1 MTRDEFILNR
11 NVSADELCRFIM
23 TRGDS
28 NDRRFLQ
35 DTSSKLFGQINAEN
49 RTRRGSMLQVNKPSN
64 ANLLK

>member
-11 NVSADELCRFIM
+11 NVSSDELCRFIM

-49 RTRRGSMLQVNKPSN
+49 RTRRGSMLQVNKPYN